1 MGELQLTVNRPLG
14 CGTLHCVMMPDVL
27 SLLPHPARLQP
38 SNKDLSNCVPQFDGF
53 FVVGEYALQIVEVVV
68 EPLRLLFA
76 PTLFLHV

>member
-1 MGELQLTVNRPLG
+1 M
-14 CGTLHCVMMPDVL
+14 HADVL

-38 SNKDLSNCVPQFDGF
+38 SKKDLSNCVPQFDGF
-53 FVVGEYALQIVEVVV
+53 VVVVVVVGEYALQIVEVVVV

>member
-1 MGELQLTVNRPLG
+1 M
-14 CGTLHCVMMPDVL
+14 HADVL

-38 SNKDLSNCVPQFDGF
+38 SKKDLSNCVPQFDGF

>member
-1 MGELQLTVNRPLG
+1 M
-14 CGTLHCVMMPDVL
+14 HADVL

-38 SNKDLSNCVPQFDGF
+38 SKKDLSNCVPHFDGF
-53 FVVGEYALQIVEVVV
+53 LVVGEYALQIVEVVAV